1 MQVIRYYEE
10 KFEHIY
16 INDNYSKV
24 VEKFSNNI
32 SIDSLVILRSDQTLY
47 NIILREELT
56 NFKDIS
62 ENTKIYE
69 IIDPVEF
76 FLYDD
81 DLIEDAVNIMSE
93 NKIKTLPVVD
103 VEMYPLGLFGFYQLI
118 KAFQSVAAMDEPG
131 TKVMIILDDLPGQ
144 LNTLLNVL
152 SKENVNILSLITN
165 KLDNKK
171 RSVTLKFN
179 VKNVNLISEIF
190 EKNGLDY
197 ETIFEED
204 INLSIPGGNF

>member
-190 EKNGLDY
+190 EKNDLDY

>member
-56 NFKDIS
+56 NFKDIN

-179 VKNVNLISEIF
+179 VKDVNLISEIF

>member
-56 NFKDIS
+56 NFKDIN

-190 EKNGLDY
+190 EKNDLDY